1 MKECAGEVEL
11 IIGFLHPKEEKQP
24 HNRKQWPHRWDK
36 GMFGLISR
44 KFLFL
49 EDADKL
55 PMNNVYFP

>member
-24 HNRKQWPHRWDK
+24 HNRKQWPHRLDK

-44 KFLFL
+44 KFLYIPRRL
-49 EDADKL
+49 RKTSNE
-55 PMNNVYFP
+55 